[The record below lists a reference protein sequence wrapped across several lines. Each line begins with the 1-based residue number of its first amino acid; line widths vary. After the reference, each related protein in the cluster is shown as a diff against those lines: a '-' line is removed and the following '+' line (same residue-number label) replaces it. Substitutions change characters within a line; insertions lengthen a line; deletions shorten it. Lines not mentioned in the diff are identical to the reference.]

1 MIEFELPYGLK
12 GYLNVGDI
20 FSDKLITFIEK
31 ERD

>member
-1 MIEFELPYGLK
+1 MIEFSLPYGLK

-20 FSDKLITFIEK
+20 YSDQLIAYIEK